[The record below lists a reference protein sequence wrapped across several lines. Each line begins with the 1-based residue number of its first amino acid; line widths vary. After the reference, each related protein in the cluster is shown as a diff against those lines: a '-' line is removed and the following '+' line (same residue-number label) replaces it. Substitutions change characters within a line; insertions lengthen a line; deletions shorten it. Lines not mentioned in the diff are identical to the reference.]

1 MDSSPITTDVIASA
15 TNAALAKTMWTEID
29 AIELDRFK
37 RLTMHLTGANDIKSA
52 YYVTRVERGVLFINR
67 GRGQNIFVHHPCEA
81 VLSTSMTQGDYVDPF
96 TEIDIDTVCANLLMI
111 GSTEAHTARGVTI
124 KTFRRYD
131 LTLQRVFNVR
141 FWTALSEA
149 VRGAAES
156 TPKTNTRQTRR
167 VRRSANTLKAQ
178 RVAVRD
184 EYYISESFLRFS
196 RCSVKE
202 VRERINGPVIDEATD
217 ALAMH
222 AYAKLVLDDAHT
234 QMARDESKSFI
245 ELVERRF
252 KGAVFRRC
260 GIHEAPWSMVTTS
273 RAYSTWSPTAY
284 ALVDYK
290 LV

>member
-1 MDSSPITTDVIASA
+1 MDPVPITADVIASA
-15 TNAALAKTMWTEID
+15 TNAALAKLMWMEID
-29 AIELDRFK
+29 QMELDSFK
-37 RLTMHLTGANDIKSA
+37 RLTMHLTGAHDITSA
-52 YYVTRVERGVLFINR
+52 YYVTRVVRGVLFINR

-81 VLSTSMTQGDYVDPF
+81 VLSTSMTQGEHVDPF

-124 KTFRRYD
+124 DTFRRYD

-141 FWTALSEA
+141 FWTALSQA
-149 VRGAAES
+149 VRSTAEPS
-156 TPKTNTRQTRR
+156 AEAKAQPTRGGE
-167 VRRSANTLKAQ
+167 SATTLKAQ

-184 EYYISESFLRFS
+184 EYYNSESFYRFS
-196 RCSVKE
+196 RSSVKQ
-202 VRERINGPVIDEATD
+202 VRERIKGPLIDEATD

-222 AYAKLVLDDAHT
+222 AYAKLVLEDTHPKMD
-234 QMARDESKSFI
+234 RDECKSFI

-252 KGAVFRRC
+252 QGAVFRRC
-260 GIHEAPWSMVTTS
+260 GIHEAPWSLVTTS
-273 RAYSTWSPTAY
+273 RAYSTWSPLAY